1 MGGRQ
6 FVPMMIVCQVIST
19 EFVPKKKGSLSEFIP
34 FKWLLIFNQATCYES
49 EYERSPL
56 RWWPNRS
63 PHRHRIGTNSH
74 NLGKDWKKNNIF
86 PSKVHGCSLKS
97 WQPMVTSFKT
107 DKVNRKFKND
117 YSIFKFLI
125 TIILVDF
132 APMFIGNMLGN
143 VL

>member
-1 MGGRQ
+1 MNLNMNVHHYDGDQTAHPIG
-6 FVPMMIVCQVIST
+6 
-19 EFVPKKKGSLSEFIP
+19 
-34 FKWLLIFNQATCYES
+34 
-49 EYERSPL
+49 
-56 RWWPNRS
+56 
-63 PHRHRIGTNSH
+63 IGTNSH
-74 NLGKDWKKNNIF
+74 NSQPWQRLKKKNIF